1 MLFMLRRRYQ
11 RIRNF
16 FTRILLSTL
25 WWEVALPRLG
35 MRRLSKRT
43 RSERMRR
50 VAVEFRTLAI
60 RMGGVMIKV
69 GQFLSSRLD
78 VMPPEIIAEL
88 AGLQDEVGAEDFSAI
103 RKMIEFEF
111 DEPLETRFT
120 DFDPTPVASASIG
133 QVHSAHLC
141 AVTKKGAPCPA
152 VVVKVQRPN
161 IDQIISTDM
170 EALRHV
176 GKLIHR
182 YEVVRRRVNVPALL
196 EEFSKSLLEEIDYLH
211 EGRNAETF
219 AANFK
224 GRRDLYV
231 PQVIW
236 SHTTRRVL
244 TLEDVRGIKITDYA
258 AIEAAGIDR
267 KEVAQR
273 LLDTYLQQVFE
284 DGYFHADPHP
294 GNLFVQ
300 PAPTRRDPKA
310 WKLTFVDF
318 GMTGT
323 LPPETRH
330 GLREILFAVGTRDT
344 GRLINAFKLMGFL
357 MPGADLDLIGRAM
370 ERMFDQ
376 LWGKSMNEM
385 MQMHPQQAAEFAHEF
400 ADLMYEMPFQM
411 PEHLILFGRMISIL
425 SGMCTGLDAEFNVW
439 RSLAP
444 YAQKLLTES
453 GESGFDVFLKEA
465 GDILRT
471 VISLPKKVEKLLS
484 RLEQGKV
491 EVRVPELRERI
502 VRLERTQR
510 RTNRA
515 ILFGVF
521 LIAALQLF
529 IAGQFWLAGGFGVFA
544 LLLLILL
551 LIRR

>member
-1 MLFMLRRRYQ
+1 MVCMLRRRYQ

-35 MRRLSKRT
+35 LRKLSKRT
-43 RSERMRR
+43 RSERMKRM
-50 VAVEFRTLAI
+50 AVEFRGLAVH
-60 RMGGVMIKV
+60 MGGVMIKV
-69 GQFLSSRLD
+69 GQFLSARLD
-78 VMPPEIIAEL
+78 VMPPEIVSEL
-88 AGLQDEVGAEDFSAI
+88 SGLQDEVGAESFSDI
-103 RKMIEFEF
+103 RKVIEAEF
-111 DEPLETRFT
+111 NEPLESRFIE
-120 DFDPTPVASASIG
+120 FAEVPMASASIG
-133 QVHSAHLC
+133 QVHVARLC
-141 AVTKKGAPCPA
+141 VKSPQGKPCPS

-161 IDQIISTDM
+161 IDQIIATDL

-176 GKLIHR
+176 GKLVNR

-196 EEFSKSLLEEIDYLH
+196 EEFNTSLLEETDYLH

-224 GRRDLYV
+224 GRRDLCI
-231 PQVIW
+231 PKVIW

-258 AIEAAGIDR
+258 GIETVGIDR
-267 KEVAQR
+267 REVAQR

-284 DGYFHADPHP
+284 DGFFHADPHP

-300 PAPTRRDPKA
+300 PAPTRRDPNA
-310 WKLTFVDF
+310 WQLTFVDF

-330 GLREILFAVGTRDT
+330 GLREILFSVGTRDAE
-344 GRLINAFKLMGFL
+344 RLVNAYQLMGFL
-357 MPGADLDLIGRAM
+357 LPNADLDLIERANA
-370 ERMFDQ
+370 RMFEQ

-385 MQMHPQQAAEFAHEF
+385 MQMHPRQATEFAHEF
-400 ADLMYEMPFQM
+400 ADLIYEMPFQM
-411 PEHLILFGRMISIL
+411 PEHLILFGRMVSIL
-425 SGMCTGLDAEFNVW
+425 SGMCTGLDPEFNVW

-444 YAQKLLTES
+444 YAQKLLSEN
-453 GESGFDVFLKEA
+453 GESGFEVLAREA

-471 VISLPKKVEKLLS
+471 LVGLPKKADKLMN

-491 EVRVPELRERI
+491 DVRVPELRERI
-502 VRLERTQR
+502 AQLERSQH
-510 RTNRA
+510 RTNRI

-521 LIAALQLF
+521 LLVATQFF
-529 IAGQFWLAGGFGVFA
+529 IAGQLWPAGGFA
-544 LLLLILL
+544 LLALLFLLVLL
-551 LIRR
+551 LRR